1 MRSKFYN
8 LMKTKSKSLDFF
20 FFIKFQL
27 IYVFTMI
34 LIPCPSV
41 HWSLVIV
48 CIPDKEDESGL
59 TILHLDSLGVHPKRS
74 IVENVKRYGTHHQE
88 LYLFTCLSFLCICS
102 FNTLMER
109 HICQTLCRFLKDEWN
124 FLNQDDDYSSN
135 LPISAKLWRNLPR
148 RINEADIKVR
158 SFTFKSPIFPCEI

>member
-8 LMKTKSKSLDFF
+8 LMKTKSKSLDC

-34 LIPCPSV
+34 RIPCLSV
-41 HWSLVIV
+41 HWSLIIV

-74 IVENVKRYGTHHQE
+74 IVENVKRYGTHQE
-88 LYLFTCLSFLCICS
+88 LYRFTCLWFLCIYGY
-102 FNTLMER
+102 NTLMER
-109 HICQTLCRFLKDEWN
+109 HIC
-124 FLNQDDDYSSN
+124 
-135 LPISAKLWRNLPR
+135 
-148 RINEADIKVR
+148 
-158 SFTFKSPIFPCEI
+158 